1 MLKPTQEAE
10 NKKEK
15 EKKKKP
21 IIQKKKKKDS
31 KNKYQFWSRLCIS
44 ELNIEPS
51 SLQCS

>member
-15 EKKKKP
+15 GKKKT